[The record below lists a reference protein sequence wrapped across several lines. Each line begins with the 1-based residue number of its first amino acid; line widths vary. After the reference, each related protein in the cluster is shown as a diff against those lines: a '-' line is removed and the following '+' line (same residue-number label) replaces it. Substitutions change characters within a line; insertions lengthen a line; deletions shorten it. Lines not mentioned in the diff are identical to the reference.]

1 MLPWFLYPGEKHR
14 KIFRR
19 VRGRSFSYKGE
30 EDHSDRKGRERKLVK
45 PVFRKRNFRKATKEV
60 EDVEID
66 FPKTLSVV
74 ISLGKFL

>member
-1 MLPWFLYPGEKHR
+1 MLPRFLYPGEKHL

-19 VRGRSFSYKGE
+19 VRGRAFSNKGE
-30 EDHSDRKGRERKLVK
+30 EDNRHRKGRERKLVK
-45 PVFRKRNFRKATKEV
+45 PVFRKCNFRKATEEV